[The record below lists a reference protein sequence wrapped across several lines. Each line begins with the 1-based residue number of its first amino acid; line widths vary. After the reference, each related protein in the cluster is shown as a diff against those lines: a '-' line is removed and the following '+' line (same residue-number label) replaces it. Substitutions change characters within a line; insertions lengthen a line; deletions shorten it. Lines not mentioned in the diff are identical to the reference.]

1 MSSSTS
7 GYSLPS
13 SHVTVRLVSIGERLR
28 IAKSALLSLK
38 TTGLYSGCMPFF
50 IWNSF
55 SRLSKPYSLTTK
67 TGRIRECRTLPA
79 KRLAADA
86 LYLAQEL
93 GVGAGLF
100 ELLDQQLYLLAGVQG
115 VQDAPHL
122 PDPLGLGRLH
132 EQLLLARRGVVDV
145 DVRVDPAVRQLAL
158 EVDLHVA
165 RALELLVDDLVHPA
179 PGLHER
185 ARKYRQRPA
194 VLDVPRSPEEP
205 LGWVE
210 RRGVHTTGEDPA
222 ARRRRQVE
230 IGRA

>member
-13 SHVTVRLVSIGERLR
+13 SHVIVRLVSIVERLR
-28 IAKSALLSLK
+28 IEKSALWSLK

-50 IWNSF
+50 ILSSF
-55 SRLSKPYSLTTK
+55 SSISKPYSLTTK
-67 TGRIRECRTLPA
+67 TGKVRECRTLPA

-100 ELLDQQLYLLAGVQG
+100 ELLDQQLYLLPGVQG

-132 EQLLLARRGVVDV
+132 EQLFLARRGVLDV
-145 DVRVDPAVRQLAL
+145 DGRVDPAVRELAL
-158 EVDLHVA
+158 QVDLHVA

-179 PGLHER
+179 PGLDER
-185 ARKYRQRPA
+185 ARQDGQGA
-194 VLDVPRSPEEP
+194 TVLDVPRGPEEP
-205 LGWVE
+205 LGRVE
-210 RRGVHTTGEDPA
+210 RGGVHTTGEDTA
-222 ARRRRQVE
+222 ARRGRQV
-230 IGRA
+230 